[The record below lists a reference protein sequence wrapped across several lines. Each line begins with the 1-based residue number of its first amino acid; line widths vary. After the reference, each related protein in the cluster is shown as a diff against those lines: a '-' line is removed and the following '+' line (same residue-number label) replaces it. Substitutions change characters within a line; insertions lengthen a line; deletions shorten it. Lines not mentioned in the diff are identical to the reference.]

1 MGRPE
6 NVEVMLENSSE
17 SIKVRVSRPESLCTV
32 LYDDGDVL
40 TESDTTLACYR
51 VKNVMRHRR
60 NGHRL
65 SFEWR
70 HVYIDNEFG
79 EQVMSVN
86 QYHQILCVP
95 SEKKDEKVII
105 KTNDYKRHQHSKDHK
120 KRDDDD
126 DDDD

>member
-1 MGRPE
+1 
-6 NVEVMLENSSE
+6 
-17 SIKVRVSRPESLCTV
+17 
-32 LYDDGDVL
+32 
-40 TESDTTLACYR
+40 
-51 VKNVMRHRR
+51 MRHRR

-86 QYHQILCVP
+86 QNQILCVP
-95 SEKKDEKVII
+95 SEKKDEKVKI